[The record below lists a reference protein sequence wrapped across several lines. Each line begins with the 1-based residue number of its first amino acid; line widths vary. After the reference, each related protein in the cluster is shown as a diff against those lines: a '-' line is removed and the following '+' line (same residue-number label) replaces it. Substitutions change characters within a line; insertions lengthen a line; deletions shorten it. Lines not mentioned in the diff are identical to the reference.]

1 MVPVGVFIGGSMQ
14 STVTWYPLRKKK
26 ALRAKTKQ
34 RRVKKSTAAKSG
46 FPYSVDLSDP
56 TNCAVWKTDRNGNPT
71 SLSYTLPGTENT
83 RSGTKTSD
91 YTGPKPKP
99 MPYPPPQRSLRVTR
113 NFARETLGQYVTMPS
128 QQLVGVRGGF
138 KTMTGQR
145 NLDNYFPK
153 PQDLVSPSDVTIK
166 LLLKIKDQSVNL
178 AQAFAE
184 RGQTTNL
191 FAATARRL
199 ATAAF
204 MLRKGNW
211 VEASRHLGYDL
222 TRGQRRRLANNAIV
236 WSKDQRKLLANSWL
250 ELQYGWR
257 PLVDDVFGS
266 VQAIAK
272 ANMEGGLIL
281 SKSALVQPDPRVY
294 SRQNI
299 FIRYPALYG
308 VNEWIDGVRTVSAKT
323 RTKVWYRSRSNTL
336 TSSLADVGITNP
348 AVLVWELLPYSFV
361 VDWFLPVGNWLNT
374 FDATVGQEFLAGYTA
389 TEYQYRD
396 TMTGRHG
403 YRVVS
408 SQTYTRTPLTGFPSA
423 PIPSFKNPLGV
434 EHVANATALLQ
445 LAFFRRHQD
454 VVIK

>member
-1 MVPVGVFIGGSMQ
+1 MQ
-14 STVTWYPLRKKK
+14 STVTWYPLKKRKAVK
-26 ALRAKTKQ
+26 AKAKQ
-34 RRVKKSTAAKSG
+34 RRVKKSTSSKSG
-46 FPYSVDLSDP
+46 FPYSVDFSDP
-56 TNCAVWKTDRNGNPT
+56 ANCFVWNTDRNGNPT
-71 SLSYTLPGTENT
+71 SVSYAVRPTENT

-113 NFARETLGQYVTMPS
+113 DFARETLGLYVTKPTE
-128 QQLVGVRGGF
+128 QLVGVRGGF
-138 KTMTGQR
+138 RTMTGQR

-153 PQDLVSPSDVTIK
+153 PSDLVSPSDVTTK

-184 RGQTTNL
+184 RHQTTNL
-191 FAATARRL
+191 FATTARRL

-211 VEASRHLGYDL
+211 AEASRHLGYDL
-222 TRGQRRRLANNAIV
+222 TRGQRRRLANTAILH
-236 WSKDQRKLLANSWL
+236 SNDQRALLAQSWL

-272 ANMEGGLIL
+272 ANIEGGLVL
-281 SKSALVQPDPRVY
+281 SQSVSVRPDPRVY
-294 SRQNI
+294 TRQNI

-336 TSSLADVGITNP
+336 ASSLADVGITNP

-374 FDATVGQEFLAGYTA
+374 FDATVGQEFIAGYTA

-408 SQTYTRTPLTGFPSA
+408 SQTYTRTPLTGFPRP
-423 PIPSFKNPLGV
+423 PIPSFKNPIGF
-434 EHVANATALLQ
+434 EHVANATALLE
-445 LAFFRRHQD
+445 LAFMRFRHL
-454 VVIK
+454 KYTE